1 MKYPFTPEILD
12 SMPEELAEL
21 YRNLENTLL
30 EEICS
35 RLKISGNLNEVTV
48 QDIRSLRAMGPDLE
62 GIKEAIAKNS
72 KISKKKLD
80 KLLDDVVDRNQ
91 KYYSDLV
98 DISGITAPERYVNAS
113 DIDAI
118 MRQTKAEFTNLTQSM
133 GFLVTEGGKTIKLA
147 PAKAYQWALD
157 NAEMQIMSGGISYQ
171 ESIKNSVKQ
180 LADSG
185 IRIVNYQSGHIDQI
199 DVAVRRAIMTGIN
212 QMCQKYS
219 EQSVD
224 FLETDLVEVSAH
236 QGARDTGVG
245 PENHRQWQGKVYR
258 WKEKK
263 GSSKGKYPDFIETT
277 GYGTGSGLGGWN
289 CRHHFYPFYEGVS
302 ERTYTDEQLENIDPP
317 PFEYQGRK
325 YNSYEATQQ
334 QRKIERTIRKLKRER
349 TAYENAGLVEDAQDV
364 SVRIR
369 RLNAEYK
376 NFSNTAGLPEQ
387 KDRMKVLY

>member
-21 YRNLENTLL
+21 YRNLENTLI

-35 RLKISGNLNEVTV
+35 RLKISGDLNEVTV
-48 QDIRSLRAMGPDLE
+48 QDIRSLRAMGLDIE
-62 GIKEAIAKNS
+62 DIKDAIAENS
-72 KISKKKLD
+72 KVSKKKLD
-80 KLLDDVVDRNQ
+80 ELLSDVVDRNQ

-98 DISGITAPERYVNAS
+98 DILGITAPEKYVNAA

-133 GFLVTEGGKTIKLA
+133 GFLVNEGGKTIKLA

-212 QMCQKYS
+212 QMCQRYS

-263 GSSKGKYPDFIETT
+263 GNSKGKYPDFIETT

-317 PFEYQGRK
+317 QFEYQGRK

-376 NFSNTAGLPEQ
+376 KFSNTAGLPEQ